1 LYRYKGAPVKVYFIP
16 GIGADHRLFLDLR
29 LPEGYEPAYIHWI
42 PPIKKEP
49 LSDYAFRLIQQID
62 TTEPFI
68 LAGLSLG
75 GIMAVEMA
83 KRIPP
88 ACTILISSVPVSA
101 DLPRL
106 YRIAG
111 ALQLDRLIPAS
122 VLKFAAII
130 KHSIWMRTAA
140 GRRLMRQVIRAGD
153 DRFIRWAL
161 NAVLKWQNTIIPQ
174 PFYHIHGSRDEVFP
188 MRLTSPTH
196 VFPKG
201 GHMFLISHPE
211 AVNNFL
217 HEVLLPIPAGLS
229 PAGS

>member
-16 GIGADHRLFLDLR
+16 GIGADYRLFLHLR
-29 LPEGYEPAYIHWI
+29 LPEGYEPAYVHWI
-42 PPIKKEP
+42 PPIKKEQ
-49 LSDYAFRLIQQID
+49 LSDYAHRLIQQVD

-83 KRIPP
+83 KRIQPV
-88 ACTILISSVPVSA
+88 CTILISSVPVSD

-111 ALQLDRLIPAS
+111 ALQLSRLVPAS
-122 VLKFAAII
+122 LLKLGAII
-130 KHSIWMRTAA
+130 KHSIWMSTAA
-140 GRRLMRQVIRAGD
+140 GRRLMRQVIRAAD

-161 NAVLKWQNTIIPQ
+161 NAVLKWRNSTIPQ

-188 MRLTSPTH
+188 IRLTTPTH
-196 VFPKG
+196 IFPKG
-201 GHMFLISHPE
+201 GHMFLITHPE

-217 HEVLLPIPAGLS
+217 HEILLPIQKRTLV
-229 PAGS
+229 

>member
-1 LYRYKGAPVKVYFIP
+1 MYRYKKAALKVYFIP
-16 GIGADHRLFLDLR
+16 GIGADYRLFLHLR

-42 PPIKKEP
+42 PPIKKEQ
-49 LSDYAFRLIQQID
+49 LSDYAYRLIQQVD
-62 TTEPFI
+62 TTEPFV

-88 ACTILISSVPVSA
+88 VCTVLISSVPVS
-101 DLPRL
+101 DNLPTL

-111 ALQLDRLIPAS
+111 ALQLSRLIPAS
-122 VLKFAAII
+122 LMKLAAII

-140 GRRLMRQVIRAGD
+140 GRRLMRQVISASD

-161 NAVLKWQNTIIPQ
+161 SAVLDWKNMTIPQ
-174 PFYHIHGSRDEVFP
+174 PLYHIHGSRDEIFP
-188 MRLTSPTH
+188 IRLTTPTH
-196 VFPKG
+196 IFPKG
-201 GHMFLISHPE
+201 GHMFLITHPE

-217 HEVLLPIPAGLS
+217 LEVLPPIHQRTLA
-229 PAGS
+229 